1 MKKILFLAF
10 LVVSNIS
17 FGQDLMTYK
26 DCLDLALKNNLDIQ
40 SALNNEQI
48 AKFQYRASYGNL
60 LPSIYGTM
68 NNKNS
73 WGREIDPKTNVFV
86 NQDIKNF
93 VGYINTSFNLFS
105 GFSTLNSIKLA
116 KEERK
121 ISRSAVKKIENEVT
135 ISLAE
140 KFITILYLQEIVVAN
155 QEQIKSSEKQL
166 ELALLKFNSGV
177 IPESEVF
184 KVKSQKAT
192 EEMNLLTNQNHL
204 TDNMISLKQL
214 MNVPLEKE
222 IVLIKPILNLDKNV
236 TLDEDPYSLIKKAIA
251 INPSYEMSLLKE
263 KKARTSLALSR
274 APLYPSINFLYQYG
288 SNYTNTDI
296 VATTKEIIPLK
307 DQVKNN
313 EVNIFR
319 ISVVVPIFSQFDN
332 YSKIKTNKLLLK
344 QSKMD
349 TQMTQNQLSKEVL
362 KAITD
367 TKTSIKKNEA
377 SSIAF
382 EFSQKSYEADVLKF
396 ELGKINISELNLT
409 KYNFNNSQAE
419 LIQSKYELLY
429 NNALIKFYLGE
440 NFTL

>member
-1 MKKILFLAF
+1 MKKILFLAL
-10 LVVSNIS
+10 LVVSNVS
-17 FGQDLMTYK
+17 FGQDMMTYK

-40 SALNNEQI
+40 RALNNEQI
-48 AKFQYRASYGNL
+48 TKFQYRASYGNL

-121 ISRSAVKKIENEVT
+121 ISKSAVKKIENEVT

-166 ELALLKFNSGV
+166 EVTLLKFNSGV

-214 MNVPLEKE
+214 MNAPLEKE

-236 TLDEDPYSLIKKAIA
+236 TLEEDPYSLIKKAIA
-251 INPSYEMSLLKE
+251 INPLYEMSLLKE
-263 KKARTSLALSR
+263 KKARTTLALSR

-296 VATTKEIIPLK
+296 VVTSKEIIPLK
-307 DQVKNN
+307 DQVRNN

-319 ISVVVPIFSQFDN
+319 VSLVVPIFSQFDN

-349 TQMTQNQLSKEVL
+349 TQMAQNQLSKEVL

-367 TKTSIKKNEA
+367 TKTSIKKNDA

-440 NFTL
+440 DFTL

>member
-1 MKKILFLAF
+1 MKKILFLAL
-10 LVVSNIS
+10 LVVSNVS
-17 FGQDLMTYK
+17 FGQDMMTYK

-40 SALNNEQI
+40 RALNNEQI
-48 AKFQYRASYGNL
+48 TKFQYRASYGNL
-60 LPSIYGTM
+60 LPYIYGTM

-121 ISRSAVKKIENEVT
+121 ISKSAVKKIENEVT

-166 ELALLKFNSGV
+166 EVTLLKFNSGV

-214 MNVPLEKE
+214 MNAPLEKE

-236 TLDEDPYSLIKKAIA
+236 TLEEDPYSLIKKAIA
-251 INPSYEMSLLKE
+251 INPLYEMSLLKE
-263 KKARTSLALSR
+263 KKARTTLALSR

-296 VATTKEIIPLK
+296 VVTSKEIIPLK
-307 DQVKNN
+307 DQVRNN

-319 ISVVVPIFSQFDN
+319 VSLVVPIFSQFDN

-349 TQMTQNQLSKEVL
+349 TQMAQNQLSKEVL

-367 TKTSIKKNEA
+367 TKTSIKKNDA

-440 NFTL
+440 DFTL